1 MSDSSA
7 SSRSPTPPTALPGG
21 LAAYVAA
28 GVVGSGDAV
37 AARML
42 VDLARRESPVDPE
55 PLAWVALALALR
67 APRDGHTCVDFE
79 RIADWAGDGAPLQV
93 RAGGWP
99 ERAEAWIAALASA
112 GPLVGAPGERRPF
125 ILDGRRLY
133 VARSHDEECRIARR
147 LGPDGG
153 RRVRVLLGGPGTGK
167 TTLVARQLAERF
179 AAAEV
184 PRIALAAPTGKA
196 AARMTE
202 ALRRRCRDDGAAA
215 RVVAAID
222 AAPAVTI
229 HALLGYAPFRT
240 PRFAVGP
247 DNPLAYDLVVVDE
260 ASMLSSSLMA
270 RLLDALAPDTELLL
284 VGDPHQL
291 ASVDAG
297 SVLADVAAAA
307 ARPDSGLMER
317 TTILRER
324 HRFGA
329 EIGRLADAVLAGDA
343 EATLAALVAG
353 GAVRWVEPTRAGI
366 DTVTAEGVAH
376 GRRLIAAAE
385 SGDVEE
391 ALATQRAFQILCG
404 HRDGPLGASGWNMRI
419 EHGLGQA
426 DDPTWYPGRPLLVTR
441 NNRGLQLF
449 NGDVGL
455 VMPEAADRVSAVFGQ
470 PGAVIR
476 VPVTRLEAVETVHAM
491 TIHKSQG
498 SEYGHAVVVLP
509 DDPRSRLLTREL
521 LYTGVTRA
529 VEAVTLVATRE
540 AIVAAVER
548 PIRRA
553 SGLAER
559 LVTGPDAVGGG
570 A

>member
-1 MSDSSA
+1 MSEFA
-7 SSRSPTPPTALPGG
+7 GPLRTAAPPTALPGG
-21 LAAYVAA
+21 LAAAVAA
-28 GVVGSGDAV
+28 GLVGVGDAV

-42 VDLARRESPVDPE
+42 VDVARRGAAVDPE
-55 PLAWVALALALR
+55 PLAWVALCLALR
-67 APRDGHTCVDFE
+67 SPRDGHTCVDFD
-79 RIADWAGDGAPLQV
+79 RIADWIAAD
-93 RAGGWP
+93 
-99 ERAEAWIAALASA
+99 ERAAPRTPAWSEDPAAWLGALESA

-133 VARSHDEECRIARR
+133 LARSHAEECRIAVR
-147 LGPDGG
+147 LGGAAA

-167 TTLVARQLAERF
+167 TTQVARQLIDRF
-179 AAAEV
+179 AADQL

-202 ALRRRCRDDGAAA
+202 ALRRRCRDERAAE
-215 RVVAAID
+215 RVVTAIE
-222 AAPAVTI
+222 AAPAVTV
-229 HALLGYAPFRT
+229 HALLGYGPFRT
-240 PRFAVGP
+240 PRFTVGP

-270 RLLDALAPDTELLL
+270 RLLDALADDTELLL

-307 ARPDSGLMER
+307 ARPGSGLAER
-317 TTILRER
+317 TTTLVER

-329 EIGRLADAVLAGDA
+329 EIGRLADAILAGDA
-343 EATLAALVAG
+343 AATLAALEAG
-353 GAVRWVEPTRAGI
+353 GSVRWVEPSRSGI
-366 DTVTAEGVAH
+366 ELVTAEAVAH
-376 GRRLIAAAE
+376 GRTLVAAARA
-385 SGDVEE
+385 GDAER
-391 ALATQRAFQILCG
+391 ALSAQRTFQILCG
-404 HRDGPLGASGWNMRI
+404 HRDGPLGVAGWNTRV
-419 EHGLGQA
+419 EQGLGH
-426 DDPTWYPGRPLLVTR
+426 DDGGWIPGRPLLVTR
-441 NNRGLQLF
+441 NDRALELF
-449 NGDVGL
+449 NGDMGL
-455 VMPEAADRVSAVFGQ
+455 VMPAGDGRAVAVFGQ
-470 PGAVIR
+470 PGAVVR
-476 VPVTRLEAVETVHAM
+476 VPVTRLEAVATVHAM

-529 VEAVTLVATRE
+529 VERVTLVATRE
-540 AIVAAVER
+540 AVAAAVER

-559 LVTGPDAVGGG
+559 LGGPLDG
-570 A
+570 